1 MSARDAPY
9 HGVRNIG
16 WSNTVATL
24 TSKGQITV
32 PKQVRDALAVEP
44 GDKLAFR
51 IHADGSVTVEA
62 ETVELATLRGVLKPK
77 AKGVTLDHIRHTIK
91 RAAHRP

>member
-1 MSARDAPY
+1 M
-9 HGVRNIG
+9 
-16 WSNTVATL
+16 ATL

-32 PKQVRDALAVEP
+32 PKRVREALAVEP

-62 ETVELATLRGVLKPK
+62 ETVELATLRGALKPK
-77 AKGVTLDHIRHTIK
+77 VKGVTTDDMQHAIK
-91 RAAHRP
+91 RSANRR

>member
-1 MSARDAPY
+1 MGNDMAM
-9 HGVRNIG
+9 
-16 WSNTVATL
+16 L

-32 PKQVRDALAVEP
+32 PKRVREALGVEA

-62 ETVELATLRGVLKPK
+62 ETVELTTLRGTVKPK
-77 AKGVTLDHIRHTIK
+77 VKGVTIDEMKQAVK
-91 RAAHRP
+91 RSATR

>member
-1 MSARDAPY
+1 M
-9 HGVRNIG
+9 
-16 WSNTVATL
+16 ATL

-32 PKQVRDALAVEP
+32 PKRVREALAVEP

-62 ETVELATLRGVLKPK
+62 ETVDLAKLRGAIKPK
-77 AKGVTLDHIRHTIK
+77 VLGVTIENMKHTVRH
-91 RAAHRP
+91 AANRR